1 MNYVAGL
8 RSASHGPQFWDRG
21 RYDRSHKSFWDRGR
35 YDRSHKSFWNRGR
48 CLSACTAQTGDR
60 SYKWDWG
67 KGLSWERRYSPRW
80 LVMRNDIGRSDG
92 DRQGW
97 RKCSNAGALICHR
110 RDGLRIAAGTTAPTR
125 AFGIAA
131 GACLRAPHRQATAPT
146 NGIGKK
152 AFRGSGDTR
161 RDGSL

>member
-8 RSASHGPQFWDRG
+8 RSASHGPQ
-21 RYDRSHKSFWDRGR
+21 FWDRGR

-80 LVMRNDIGRSDG
+80 IVMRNDIGRSDG

-110 RDGLRIAAGTTAPTR
+110 RDGLRIAAGTAAPTRAFGIAAETTAPTKAFGIAADTTAPTR

-131 GACLRAPHRQATAPT
+131 GTTAPT
-146 NGIGKK
+146 RAAIKV
-152 AFRGSGDTR
+152 RPT
-161 RDGSL
+161 